1 MNLNLSLE
9 SFLNE
14 NLLNDWGNFSMDSLP
29 YDVHSFIES
38 EARAYCGI
46 NHMVSSQDIVQHW
59 GNGEKFHEWRAEKSK
74 FANEVNLMF
83 LVGKV
88 SALQQVWRMNQIQNH
103 GKEPSQVEKIDSKQF
118 AQDILDYAMDT
129 GE

>member
-1 MNLNLSLE
+1 MDLNLSLE

-14 NLLNDWGNFSMDSLP
+14 NLLNDWGNFSMESLP
-29 YDVHSFIES
+29 YNVHSFIEV

-59 GNGEKFHEWRAEKSK
+59 GSCEKFHEWRDEKIK

-103 GKEPSQVEKIDSKQF
+103 GKTPHKLRNLIQKNLHKIF
-118 AQDILDYAMDT
+118 
-129 GE
+129 